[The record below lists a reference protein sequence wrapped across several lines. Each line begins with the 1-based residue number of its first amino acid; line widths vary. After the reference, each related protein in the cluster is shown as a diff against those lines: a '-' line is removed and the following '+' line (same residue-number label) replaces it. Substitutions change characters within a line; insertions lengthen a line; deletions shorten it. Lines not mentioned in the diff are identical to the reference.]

1 MALEKLSPRQ
11 KMINMMYLVLLAILA
26 LNVSAEALDAFVRLK
41 SQLRET
47 AVEANRNGDDL
58 ILRMKAEIDREVE
71 NQGKTTNVGLKD
83 TLEELKS
90 RTRSVITLIEQH
102 LDTIEAMADWD
113 PELAEYIRKDEQE
126 ENLRYWM
133 GRDESANQRRG
144 NGQAYALR
152 DSFDHYFMYLA
163 DLHNS
168 QVVDSLRIEP
178 TLTQDPQSTLDPGKR
193 WEESTFEGP
202 VVGNLATLEALK
214 LEIYRR
220 QQSLLELLNTRLGVN
235 AFVPDTVTPISAPLS
250 RIVPA
255 GLPFTTRL
263 YVGMSSKSITPE
275 FASGSGSIQLE
286 DGGNTA
292 ILSVM
297 ANGNVVPVGEAE
309 GIQRYS
315 AVIRVPKATGGY
327 QELTLEESFTVRKPA
342 VSITSAAVQQLY
354 RNCGND
360 LFIDVPVL
368 GELYDPRV
376 SASEATIR
384 QANDNPK
391 RFLIIPTGRR
401 SVVTVK
407 SQTNGQLIDID
418 QLTYNVIDPPKPSLE
433 LLVEGRPYSLTQSI
447 PANSRFSVRLV
458 PDPEFRRSLPR
469 DARYGVQSVE
479 FLLKDGLQPA
489 RVVGQTNLQGRDATQ
504 PLQLRVPSEVLR
516 ARSGS
521 KLFIRVNGIHRVN
534 YQGNRV
540 PDQRFSEWDRTFAI
554 DLR

>member
-235 AFVPDTVTPISAPLS
+235 AFVPDTVMPISAPLS

>member
-102 LDTIEAMADWD
+102 LDTIEAMAEWD

-152 DSFDHYFMYLA
+152 DSFDHYFMYLT

-235 AFVPDTVTPISAPLS
+235 VFVPDTVMPISAPLS

-297 ANGNVVPVGEAE
+297 ANGNVVPAGEAE
-309 GIQRYS
+309 GTQRYS

-327 QELTLEESFTVRKPA
+327 QDLTLEESFTVRKPA